1 MGREVKRNVN
11 ILQKGKASQA
21 LFRVTVSNPYPGAT
35 QPADEVKFPAVG
47 RKGGNA
53 GIKRSGPQPTPA
65 PKYLGKGRTGL
76 GMEKIYAVKMPVP
89 GE

>member
-53 GIKRSGPQPTPA
+53 GIKRS